1 MRSMWKGSLSFGLV
15 NLPVR
20 LFSAIEDSSL
30 DLDMLDKKDMSHI
43 HFQRVNENTGREV
56 EWENIV
62 KAYKYKGD
70 YVVLSE
76 EDFEQASAVKTR
88 TIEILNFVD
97 EDEIDTI
104 YYEQPY
110 YIEPEKGGTKAYV
123 LLREAL
129 KKAGKVGVTSFVMR
143 SREYLAV
150 IKPHDTALVL
160 NRIRFQ
166 EEIRDYNMLKLP
178 GAISVSAR
186 ELDVALELIE
196 HYTEPF
202 DIAEYRDTYTAELMK
217 IIKAKA
223 QGKKPKAAKL
233 ELVYTKSKDL
243 MEQLKASLEKKRKA
257 S

>member
-15 NLPVR
+15 NIPVR
-20 LFSAIEDSSL
+20 LFSAIEESSL

-43 HFQRVNENTGREV
+43 HFQRVNEHSGREV
-56 EWENIV
+56 AWANIV
-62 KAYKYKGD
+62 KAYKYKD
-70 YVVLSE
+70 EYVVLTD
-76 EDFEQASAVKTR
+76 EDFEQASAVKTK

-97 EDEIDTI
+97 EEEIDSI

-110 YIEPEKGGTKAYV
+110 YIEPEKGGTKAYA
-123 LLREAL
+123 LLRAAL

-150 IKPHDTALVL
+150 IKPHEEVLVL

-166 EEIRDYNMLKLP
+166 EEIRDYSMLKLP
-178 GAISVSAR
+178 GKVSVSAR
-186 ELDVALELIE
+186 ELDVALELIDN
-196 HYTEPF
+196 YTEPF

-223 QGKKPKAAKL
+223 QGKKVRTPKL

-243 MEQLKASLEKKRKA
+243 IEQLKASLEKKRKA